1 MRTTALLV
9 SLIVLAGCNQDTET
23 TGSTSSKCVME
34 LFPSYNARNLNQCVA
49 ACLKCDR
56 GSTTT
61 CSTSCTLKGAY

>member
-9 SLIVLAGCNQDTET
+9 SLIVLGGCNQDPET
-23 TGSTSSKCVME
+23 TGSTSSKCVTE

-56 GSTTT
+56 GNTTT

>member
-1 MRTTALLV
+1 MRTIALLV
-9 SLIVLAGCNQDTET
+9 CLIVLAGCNQDTET

>member
-1 MRTTALLV
+1 MRTITLLV
-9 SLIVLAGCNQDTET
+9 CLIVLAGCNQDTET